1 MQWIKAEIEKYIDLI
16 NEFKEREPTEVIR
29 GIYQAHVEE
38 LQQAISRIEDYA
50 PYMEPSPD
58 LEAEAEKVFPDP
70 DPEKYSKTDLS
81 IRQFNTQLLRTGFW
95 EAARRYA
102 TTVEAKERE
111 IADLKDTADG
121 IEKDLRALKQEN
133 ERLNTLIAH
142 YELSEANYKKTLHIQ
157 RQLIEQSKDCFKKVK
172 ELEDENARLQK
183 LVAQKIE

>member
-1 MQWIKAEIEKYIDLI
+1 MSNKTGHWYCHHCEK
-16 NEFKEREPTEVIR
+16 EVNSVCVTFEENHQLC
-29 GIYQAHVEE
+29 GNPVEWV
-38 LQQAISRIEDYA
+38 EDKL
-50 PYMEPSPD
+50 SPD
-58 LEAEAEKVFPDP
+58 LEAEADWRELYKEKFGDY
-70 DPEKYSKTDLS
+70 PEYGDKE
-81 IRQFNTQLLRTGFW
+81 TGCIYEQGFSDGVGS
-95 EAARRYA
+95 AARRYA